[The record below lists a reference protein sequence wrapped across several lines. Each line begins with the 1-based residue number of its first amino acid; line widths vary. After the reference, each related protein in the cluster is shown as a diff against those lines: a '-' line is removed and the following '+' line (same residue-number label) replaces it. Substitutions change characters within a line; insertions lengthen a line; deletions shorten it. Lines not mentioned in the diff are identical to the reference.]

1 MTQRH
6 NPEVQALIDRALA
19 EDLAFSDPTTGGVID
34 TSITGLGVVRSKAPG
49 VLAGVDVALGV
60 FQRVDP
66 TLRTEALL
74 SDGDSL
80 EPSVSIAH
88 VEGCAASILQAERT
102 ALNFLQR
109 SSGIA
114 TATQTYVQAVRDF
127 DVRIIDTRKTP
138 PGLRYLD
145 KYAVRMGGGYNHR
158 LNLADG
164 ILIKD
169 NHLAALA
176 RHGLGLKQAIELALS
191 QASHMVKVEVEVT
204 DIEEARLA
212 AESGV
217 HVIMLDNMSIEQMR
231 EAVRTIAGRAVVEAS
246 GGINLESVKEVA
258 ATGVD
263 LISVGSLTH
272 SVRALDIGM
281 DLEFP

>member
-1 MTQRH
+1 
-6 NPEVQALIDRALA
+6 
-19 EDLAFSDPTTGGVID
+19 
-34 TSITGLGVVRSKAPG
+34 
-49 VLAGVDVALGV
+49 
-60 FQRVDP
+60 
-66 TLRTEALL
+66 
-74 SDGDSL
+74 
-80 EPSVSIAH
+80 
-88 VEGCAASILQAERT
+88 
-102 ALNFLQR
+102 
-109 SSGIA
+109 
-114 TATQTYVQAVRDF
+114 
-127 DVRIIDTRKTP
+127 
-138 PGLRYLD
+138 
-145 KYAVRMGGGYNHR
+145 
-158 LNLADG
+158 
-164 ILIKD
+164 
-169 NHLAALA
+169 
-176 RHGLGLKQAIELALS
+176 
-191 QASHMVKVEVEVT
+191 MVKVEVEVT